1 MIERGR
7 VRQFDD
13 QFIGTCVIHVVGE
26 NGVPARVEAMV
37 VSGFAGHLSL
47 KPDLVDALQL
57 RRTRSEK
64 AYLADG
70 RSTIC
75 DMYRV
80 QVHWQGHLRTVEV
93 ASLNGHPLIG
103 MGLFQASE
111 LRMMVEDA
119 GVIEITPFDQL

>member
-7 VRQFDD
+7 VRQFNN
-13 QFIGTCVIHVVGE
+13 QFIGTCVILVVGE
-26 NGVPARVEAMV
+26 TGVPARVEAMV
-37 VSGFAGHLSL
+37 DSGFAGYLSL
-47 KPDLVDALQL
+47 KPDVVDALKL

-70 RSTIC
+70 RSTTC

-80 QVHWQGHLRTVEV
+80 QVDWQGHLRTVEV
-93 ASLNGHPLIG
+93 ASLDGHPLIG
-103 MGLFQASE
+103 MGLLQGSE
-111 LRMMVEDA
+111 LRMMVADA

>member
-13 QFIGTCVIHVVGE
+13 YFIGTCVIHLVGE

-37 VSGFAGHLSL
+37 DSGFAGQLSL

-57 RRTRSEK
+57 RRTRSER

-70 RSTIC
+70 SSTTC

-80 QVHWQGHLRTVEV
+80 QLHWQGDPRTVEV

-103 MGLFQASE
+103 LGLLRGSQ
-111 LRMMVEDA
+111 LRMMVEDD

>member
-13 QFIGTCVIHVVGE
+13 QFISTCVIHVVGE

-37 VSGFAGHLSL
+37 DSGFAGHLSL
-47 KPDLVDALQL
+47 KPDLVDVLKL

-75 DMYRV
+75 DMYRI

-103 MGLFQASE
+103 MGLFQGSE
-111 LRMMVEDA
+111 LRKMLV
-119 GVIEITPFDQL
+119 